1 MGDGTGGL
9 DVTGGAVLTPYVN
22 PRSIVITGSYPAEN
36 NDPTAGPTTPVNI
49 QDDGLGKLIG
59 SGASGTINYMTGKL
73 DVTLINEVDTG
84 ATATFTVTY
93 NRLGKTAINATDT
106 LQSRKSPKVSY
117 DSVKEQFALTW
128 VESRNVTSYASTL
141 CFGIAPVTWRT
152 GDSTFLGYLY
162 LDSALTPIPNQLAIA
177 NADVIRSETTSSMKL
192 VSMSRTSTLE
202 TYVYDFFTNLN
213 SPSLASDS
221 TSPETLFVWEG
232 NRNSATMTCSLDTTT
247 GTITSSFITASKD
260 GAFRHIF
267 GTFDNQILQLTETL
281 RIDNG
286 NLTGDGSNP
295 SVAVDNISIPR
306 KFLVA
311 WEDMRGG
318 PNTKIYGQLINS
330 GGGLYNNNRI
340 LSYQD
345 SAGSGSNDAVIT
357 NSRQTRPVISF
368 DSVNQRYFV
377 MWQDERNSSSSVA
390 NIDLYGQYVNLEGSL
405 SGTNYAISSNSSNQL
420 APTIAYDL
428 FTKHYFAVWKDARNI
443 NPPGTSASDIYG
455 QLFSIGQ
462 PQMTLL
468 TTTTPTEQLI
478 PAVHDFKTT
487 TGTWTF
493 LVKNTGD
500 QDLTI
505 DPIASTNL
513 PSPPFSIAPSNGAVL
528 APGSSITY
536 AVTYIPTSSGVYN
549 DSFTLTSDGGSQKVA
564 LSATGNVSA
573 AFSFSPADKT
583 EITGSTNEA
592 FSQKMSVVG
601 GYAPFTWSATGLA
614 GSGLTF
620 NTVTGEISGATPI
633 TGTYTVAVTVS
644 DSSAPTVS
652 ITNTYTIV
660 ISSVKIST
668 TTLVPWTQWVS
679 TASTPSSLYSQQL
692 TATGGSSLTYT
703 WTYSGTLPAGL
714 TLSSSGL
721 LSGNPTDIGNHIF
734 NIIATNP
741 TDATQQSPPKAFTV
755 VINPPPS
762 ILTTTLP
769 HGTQGTAY
777 SQLLSMTGGTE
788 PAWSVLSGL
797 PAGLVFNTLSCP
809 NTICGTPTNTGTYPL
824 TLVVTDKTGAR
835 DSKSVSLVIDPVG
848 TTPTTPPVTS
858 TSPPTTS
865 NSGGASGCFIATAA
879 YGSYLEP
886 HVMVLRHF
894 RDEVL
899 LQSVAGTAF
908 VKFYYRYSP
917 PIADFIAEHA
927 ILRMMMRVALTPLI
941 FVVKYPLLS
950 ALLSAFSAL
959 WFIRRRL
966 TAKGQTEMVQ
976 QAG

>member
-1 MGDGTGGL
+1 MSPAEPFWFPMSSRVPCT
-9 DVTGGAVLTPYVN
+9 VTGT
-22 PRSIVITGSYPAEN
+22 YPAEN
-36 NDPTAGPTTPVNI
+36 LDPSVGPTTPVSI
-49 QDDGLGKLIG
+49 QDDGQGKLIG

-84 ATATFTVTY
+84 STATFTVNY
-93 NRLGKTAINATDT
+93 SRLGQSSIDMPES
-106 LQSRKSPKVSY
+106 LQSRKTPKINY
-117 DSVKEQFALTW
+117 DSVKGQFALTW
-128 VESRNVTSYASTL
+128 VESRIDTSGSNYGNSYASVL
-141 CFGIAPVTWRT
+141 CFGVAPVTWLT

-162 LDSALTPIPNQLAIA
+162 LDPALTPLANPLAIA
-177 NADVIRSETTSSMKL
+177 SADAMRSETTSSMKL
-192 VSMSRTSTLE
+192 VSSSRTATLE

-213 SPSLASDS
+213 NPNLASDS

-232 NRNSATMTCSLDTTT
+232 ERNKATLSCSLDAAT
-247 GTITSSFITASKD
+247 GTITSTFVTALKD
-260 GAFRHIF
+260 DGNQHIYGIFDKEIILNTATKWLDF
-267 GTFDNQILQLTETL
+267 GN
-281 RIDNG
+281 
-286 NLTGDGSNP
+286 TGSGTNP
-295 SVAVDNISIPR
+295 SLAIDSVSSPR

-318 PNTKIYGQLINS
+318 SNTKIFGQLIYS
-330 GGGLYNNNRI
+330 GGGLYNSNRM

-357 NSRQTRPVISF
+357 NSRQTRPVVSY
-368 DSVNQRYFV
+368 DAVNQRYFV
-377 MWQDERNSSSSVA
+377 MWQDERNSSTSVA

-405 SGTNYAISSNSSNQL
+405 SGANYAISSNSSNQL
-420 APTIAYDL
+420 APAIAYDS
-428 FTKHYFAVWKDARNI
+428 FTKHFFAVWKDARNI

-468 TTTTPTEQLI
+468 TTTTPTEQLV

-917 PIADFIAEHA
+917 PIADYIAEHA